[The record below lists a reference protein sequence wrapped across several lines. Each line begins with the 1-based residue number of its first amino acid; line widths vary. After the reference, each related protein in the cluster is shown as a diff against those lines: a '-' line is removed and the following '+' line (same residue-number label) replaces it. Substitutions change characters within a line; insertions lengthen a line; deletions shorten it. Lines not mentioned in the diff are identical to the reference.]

1 VASILIVDDDPQ
13 VLKEIAGKLAACGH
27 TCHVSNNGEKA
38 LELLN
43 RESIDLLIL
52 DVMIPGISGFELCR
66 RIHTNTEL
74 YALPIL
80 FVSAMNGEEEIAH
93 GLAQGADDY
102 LTKPFK
108 TETLI
113 SRVQNLLSGST
124 HGRLID
130 ELTALPGPKQVK
142 LDIQKAIN
150 LKQHFAALYIEL
162 LHVNEI
168 GRLLGAEARARAIRH
183 LARGLSQCGGEFAS
197 SYFTVGH
204 MGGGHFLCLIEP
216 PLAEDYCRTVRKLWR
231 RHLPGLHE
239 SLGIGV
245 QEASNPNGGFPELEL
260 LFCIAVHEPASRHN
274 TQDIFETLTH
284 LRQSA
289 LAASGAGIYFD
300 RRH

>member
-1 VASILIVDDDPQ
+1 MASILIVDDDPQ
-13 VLKEIAGKLAACGH
+13 VLKEVSGKLTAAGH
-27 TCHVSNNGEKA
+27 GCHVSADGENA
-38 LELLN
+38 LEILS

-80 FVSAMNGEEEIAH
+80 FISAMNGDEEIAH

-113 SRVQNLLSGST
+113 TRVQNLLAGSI
-124 HGRLID
+124 HGRLTD

-150 LKQHFAALYIEL
+150 LKQQFSAIYIEL
-162 LHVNEI
+162 LHVNDV
-168 GRLLGAEARARAIRH
+168 GRLAGGETRARAIRH
-183 LARGLSQCGGEFAS
+183 LARGLSQCGGEFTS
-197 SYFTVGH
+197 KYFSVGH

-216 PLAEDYCRTVRKLWR
+216 ALAEDYCRTVRKFWR
-231 RHLPGLHE
+231 KHLPSLHE
-239 SLGIGV
+239 SLGIGL
-245 QEASNPNGGFPELEL
+245 QDGSTATGAFPELDL
-260 LFCIAVHEPASRHN
+260 LFCVAVHEPNSRHS
-274 TQDIFETLTH
+274 TQDLFETLTH

-300 RRH
+300 RRR

>member
-1 VASILIVDDDPQ
+1 MASILIVDDDPQ

-27 TCHVSNNGEKA
+27 TCHVSNNGETA

-43 RESIDLLIL
+43 HENIDLLIL

-108 TETLI
+108 TENLI

-142 LDIQKAIN
+142 LDIQKNIN
-150 LKQHFAALYIEL
+150 LKQHFAAIYIEL
-162 LHVNEI
+162 LHINEL
-168 GRLLGAEARARAIRH
+168 GRLLGAEARARSIRH
-183 LARGLSQCGGEFAS
+183 LARGLTQCGGEFTS
-197 SYFTVGH
+197 KYFTVGH

-231 RHLPGLHE
+231 RHMPALHE
-239 SLGIGV
+239 SLGIGL
-245 QEASNPNGGFPELEL
+245 QQAAGAGKGLLELEL
-260 LFCIAVHEPASRHN
+260 LFCIAVHEPASRHT
-274 TQDIFETLTH
+274 TQDLFETLTH